1 MRLGSAGL
9 TALLWSAVATLTT
22 ATPIANNDSRPM
34 PVLRPRQGGTG
45 VTPTPTP
52 TGGSTTPTTPTSAPP
67 DEEVTTTVTT
77 TTTVGG
83 GGGGGTTTST
93 TVVFRTITTT
103 ILVTSTSFQTTT
115 VTSNDVATATVTNY
129 VTSTVLAKRSLEVLP
144 LDAPLPP
151 AQITPPAAAAAD
163 GYRRRAFV
171 EKRALVT
178 VVVTVTGPAAG
189 VSTVVSTRTS
199 TVVFTTTSN
208 TVFTSLLTSTQ
219 FNNARTTVTV
229 ESTLTVTS
237 TSIDTAAPTTVDTGP
252 TTGIISTPT
261 GSSGPQDT
269 GGSDDS
275 GGLSTGAQAGI
286 GVGVGLVGLAVL
298 LAAGWWAYK
307 RHRANRPS
315 RSDLDDMRAYD
326 PNGPSPLHEPTG
338 MSETGGGFGRAP
350 AGAGAMRRQPVP
362 KHQLSPPSQSVSPLS
377 KQAVSPTSA
386 GHSRPPTGGAQ
397 ELGGTGVMPAEMG
410 GDEVVEMGDSEPRP
424 QQALQHTPAA
434 GRPYNSGP
442 VPDTYEMPAESV
454 KGQDVETAHMIL
466 ESVAL
471 SPDPADERAGRY
483 PRSGKKKK

>member
-9 TALLWSAVATLTT
+9 TALLWSAIATLTT

-52 TGGSTTPTTPTSAPP
+52 TPTPTGGSTTPTTPTTAP
-67 DEEVTTTVTT
+67 EQEATTTVTI

-83 GGGGGTTTST
+83 GGGGGTTTAT

-151 AQITPPAAAAAD
+151 AQITPPAVD
-163 GYRRRAFV
+163 EYRRRAFV

-178 VVVTVTGPAAG
+178 VIVTVTGPAAG
-189 VSTVVSTRTS
+189 VSTVLSTRTS

-229 ESTLTVTS
+229 QSTLTVTS

-261 GSSGPQDT
+261 GSSGPQNT
-269 GGSDDS
+269 GGSGGS

-286 GVGVGLVGLAVL
+286 GVGVGIVGLAVL
-298 LAAGWWAYK
+298 LAIGWWAYK
-307 RHRANRPS
+307 RHKANRPS

-326 PNGPSPLHEPTG
+326 PNGPSPLHAPAG
-338 MSETGGGFGRAP
+338 MSETGGGFGRIS
-350 AGAGAMRRQPVP
+350 AGAGDMRRQPVP

-377 KQAVSPTSA
+377 NQTVSPTSA
-386 GHSRPPTGGAQ
+386 GYSRPPTGGAQ
-397 ELGGTGVMPAEMG
+397 ELGGTRIMPAEMG
-410 GDEVVEMGDSEPRP
+410 GDEVVEIGDSEPRP
-424 QQALQHTPAA
+424 QQPLQHTPAA

-442 VPDTYEMPAESV
+442 VPDMYEMPAE
-454 KGQDVETAHMIL
+454 
-466 ESVAL
+466 
-471 SPDPADERAGRY
+471 RY
-483 PRSGKKKK
+483 R